1 MRNIQRLIY
10 VGVIL
15 TSFMMVLV
23 TGCSQMSPEAKKA
36 QHEERG
42 LAYFDEGKYQEA
54 KIEYQNVIQIDPK
67 SAQAH
72 YQMAL
77 IHMKLGGL
85 TDLQAAFGELTK
97 TVDLDP
103 TLQDAQLK
111 LSEFY
116 LAARQPV
123 KAREHAEIV
132 LASAP
137 RDPKGHMLRGRSL
150 VIEKEFEQGIEEFRK
165 SIELDPDNVQP
176 YIDLARAYVGLK
188 QQNKA
193 HEALQEGLRKHPN
206 SSDLIVSRGDLFLVN
221 GEKEKAEAQYKL
233 AVETVP
239 DNEALYIK
247 LGKFYQVTREWDK
260 AESVYQDLVQHKP
273 DTETPH
279 IQLGD
284 FYAFI
289 GKFDE
294 ARSSY
299 HQALEVN
306 PDSEKAFIKIIAHDL
321 DRGESEQ
328 AETHLEQFFQQHTKN
343 VYGRALEA
351 RLQLAKGNVD
361 DAVANLQR
369 VIKEEPNMAMA
380 HQYLGIAFVSQNNLG
395 QAAGELEQA
404 VKLDPSLMG
413 ARNALATVRL
423 ADGSYDMAIEQA
435 EIAFRMNSRNI
446 RAVRILG
453 EAYLRKGEVARA
465 KRIYEAIVEQIPQD
479 APSHYSLGLI
489 ARSDKDMKGSI
500 SHFEKALEG
509 NPAFVQAL
517 TQLVTVHVRQ
527 GREEQARTRVL
538 AQIQQVP
545 DNPLMYNLLG
555 GMWVQNKDMEKAES
569 AFKRAIEL
577 DNSLQVTYMN
587 LAELYRRDNRLD
599 EAIKEYEKA
608 LSKNPENISAHLM
621 LGMIA
626 EQGQEFDN
634 AKSHYEATLKINP
647 NFAPAANNLA
657 WIISEH
663 DGNLDV
669 ALSHAQTARA
679 QQPNDPHIADTLGW
693 IYYKKNAYLKA
704 TSLLKEAAEKLQDN
718 PVVHYH
724 LGMAQWKKGN
734 PEGAEKALKGALR
747 MSDKFQGV
755 EEVRKTLQEL

>member
-1 MRNIQRLIY
+1 
-10 VGVIL
+10 
-15 TSFMMVLV
+15 MMVLV
-23 TGCSQMSPEAKKA
+23 TGCSQLSPEAKKA

-42 LAYFDEGKYQEA
+42 LAYFEEGKYQEA

-67 SAQAH
+67 NAQAH
-72 YQMAL
+72 YQMAM

-103 TLQDAQLK
+103 TIQDAQLK

-116 LAARQPV
+116 LAAQKPG

-137 RDPKGHMLRGRSL
+137 QDPKGHMLRGRSL

-188 QQNKA
+188 QPDKA
-193 HEALQEGLRKHPN
+193 HKALQEGLAAHPQ
-206 SSDLIVSRGDLFLVN
+206 SSDLIVSRGDLFLVS
-221 GEKEKAEAQYKL
+221 GKKEKAETQYKL
-233 AVETVP
+233 AIEKAP

-247 LGKFYQVTREWDK
+247 LAKFYQVTRDWEK
-260 AESVYQDLVQHKP
+260 AEAVYQDLAQHKP
-273 DTETPH
+273 DAESPH
-279 IQLGD
+279 LQLGD
-284 FYAFI
+284 FHSFI
-289 GKFDE
+289 GQFDK

-299 HQALEVN
+299 QQALSVK
-306 PDSEKAFIKIIAHDL
+306 PDSEKAFVKLIALDL
-321 DRGESEQ
+321 DRGEQEQ
-328 AETHLEQFFQQHTKN
+328 AEAQLEQFFQKHNKN

-351 RLQLAKGNVD
+351 RLQMAKGNVEE
-361 DAVANLQR
+361 AIPNLQR
-369 VIKEEPNMAMA
+369 VIKEEPSMAMA
-380 HQYLGIAFVSQNNLG
+380 HQYLGVAYVSQNNLG

-423 ADGSYDMAIEQA
+423 AEGSYDMAIEQA
-435 EIAFRMNSRNI
+435 EMAFRMNSRNI

-453 EAYLRKGEVARA
+453 EAYLRKGEVSRA

-489 ARSDKDMKGSI
+489 ARGDKDEKGAVA
-500 SHFEKALEG
+500 HFEKALEG
-509 NPAFVQAL
+509 NPEFVQAL

-527 GREEQARTRVL
+527 GKEEKARNRVL
-538 AQIQQVP
+538 AQIQKVP

-555 GMWVQNKDMEKAES
+555 GMWVQGKNMEKAEA

-577 DNSLQVTYMN
+577 DNTLQVTYMN

-599 EAIKEYEKA
+599 DAIKEYEKA
-608 LSKNPENISAHLM
+608 LTKNPENISAHLM

-626 EQGQEFDN
+626 EQGQDFDV

-657 WIISEH
+657 WIIAEY

-679 QQPNDPHIADTLGW
+679 QQPTDPHIADTLGW

-704 TSLLKEAAEKLQDN
+704 TSLLREAADKLQDN
-718 PVVHYH
+718 PVVQYH
-724 LGMAQWKKGN
+724 LGMAQWKKGDAV
-734 PEGAEKALKGALR
+734 EAEKALKSAIR
-747 MSDKFQGV
+747 MSDKFPGV
-755 EEVRKTLQEL
+755 EEARKTLQEL

>member
-10 VGVIL
+10 AGVIL
-15 TSFMMVLV
+15 STFMMGLG
-23 TGCSQMSPEAKKA
+23 TGCSQLSPEAKKA

-97 TVDLDP
+97 TVELDP

-165 SIELDPDNVQP
+165 SIELDPDNMQP

-188 QQNKA
+188 QQKQA
-193 HEALQEGLRKHPN
+193 DEALQEGLRKHPN
-206 SSDLIVSRGDLFLVN
+206 SSDLIVARGDLFLVN
-221 GEKEKAEAQYKL
+221 GKKEKAEAQYKL
-233 AVETVP
+233 AVEKAP

-260 AESVYQDLVQHKP
+260 AESVYQDLAQHKP

-284 FYAFI
+284 FYAYI
-289 GKFDE
+289 GKFDQ

-299 HQALEVN
+299 QQALEIN
-306 PDSEKAFIKIIAHDL
+306 PDSEKAFVKIIAHDL

-328 AETHLEQFFQQHTKN
+328 AEAHLEQFFQKHAKN

-351 RLQLAKGNVD
+351 RLQLAKGNVE
-361 DAVANLQR
+361 DAVSSLQR
-369 VIKEEPNMAMA
+369 VIKDEPNMAMA
-380 HQYLGIAFVSQNNLG
+380 HQYLGIAYVSQNNLG

-465 KRIYEAIVEQIPQD
+465 KRIYEAIVEQIPGD

-489 ARSDKDMKGSI
+489 ARSDKDIKGSI

-509 NPAFVQAL
+509 NPEFVQAL

-527 GREEQARTRVL
+527 GKEEQARTRVL

-555 GMWVQNKDMEKAES
+555 GMWVQHKDMEKAES

-587 LAELYRRDNRLD
+587 LAELYRRENRLD

-608 LSKNPENISAHLM
+608 LHKNPENISAHLM

-634 AKSHYEATLKINP
+634 AKSHYEETLKINP

-679 QQPNDPHIADTLGW
+679 QDR
-693 IYYKKNAYLKA
+693 K
-704 TSLLKEAAEKLQDN
+704 S
-718 PVVHYH
+718 VV
-724 LGMAQWKKGN
+724 
-734 PEGAEKALKGALR
+734 
-747 MSDKFQGV
+747 
-755 EEVRKTLQEL
+755 